1 MNEILKIANLITDKL
16 QLKLTEEDSKKLIDI
31 IKQKNI
37 DKDIK
42 INDKLQEKINE
53 LLDADE
59 DINNFDIYIKSQD
72 VKDNFNLLK
81 KNLAEL
87 QIRVLLKNLEK
98 AESCDDVINILL
110 KTLNN
115 NISINNKILSDN
127 LNNKTTPNLTPKLT
141 SNKNNYKNKYLKYK
155 NKYLKLKNYII

>member
-31 IKQKNI
+31 IKKKNI

-59 DINNFDIYIKSQD
+59 DINNF
-72 VKDNFNLLK
+72 
-81 KNLAEL
+81 
-87 QIRVLLKNLEK
+87 
-98 AESCDDVINILL
+98 
-110 KTLNN
+110 
-115 NISINNKILSDN
+115 
-127 LNNKTTPNLTPKLT
+127 
-141 SNKNNYKNKYLKYK
+141 KYAFF
-155 NKYLKLKNYII
+155 

>member
-31 IKQKNI
+31 IKKKNI

-115 NISINNKILSDN
+115 NISINNNILSDN
-127 LNNKTTPNLTPKLT
+127 LNNKTTSNLKPNK
-141 SNKNNYKNKYLKYK
+141 YKNKYIKYK

>member
-31 IKQKNI
+31 IKKKNI

-98 AESCDDVINILL
+98 AESCDDVINIL
-110 KTLNN
+110 
-115 NISINNKILSDN
+115 
-127 LNNKTTPNLTPKLT
+127 
-141 SNKNNYKNKYLKYK
+141 
-155 NKYLKLKNYII
+155 